1 MVRYREGHKNSKGED
16 APWCIVSHENGRVI
30 SSHKSKREAEKHLG
44 DIQMFKHMKNEAMV
58 SPIGFKNR
66 VVEILSNFD
75 QFDSKIWRQ
84 GGRVITVSFRT
95 AQYEGAEEL
104 GKLMTR
110 ALNRGIPGYKAEL
123 VGVDHVGSEWFSD
136 IKFKKEDKEMRE
148 SVDFDGKTYEDL
160 LGDYVCI
167 RSFRHGNMGEVCR
180 KGYHYKVDEIA
191 PDGRVVINGWYVDLN
206 FLNDHFEK
214 VEDKEM
220 TIEEAKDILSK
231 SGKKTINESY
241 LEQVNVEEL
250 YSLAL
255 ESLFFADQVHL
266 WHWTCKS
273 GFHHTHLQEVYE
285 SLRDFADEL
294 VEICLAS
301 GKKFQVKANTRE
313 LGGDGD
319 FDVQDA
325 IDEIEEFIDQI
336 QATAEKFDEYS
347 EITTL
352 IDDEAKALTKELGLL
367 KSFS

>member
-1 MVRYREGHKNSKGED
+1 MSLVDSALKSAQKLVDGMGNGGVAAVHSSNKLFGDGFELTCLGWAIRGVDPVNLCSWEEVNHVGDNKPNELGFVQDFSYKYKINAVHYYGYPQKLQETQFFVDDLGPLKTKLREY
-16 APWCIVSHENGRVI
+16 
-30 SSHKSKREAEKHLG
+30 KREVMKEK
-44 DIQMFKHMKNEAMV
+44 MSVSEAM
-58 SPIGFKNR
+58 
-66 VVEILSNFD
+66 EIL
-75 QFDSKIWRQ
+75 
-84 GGRVITVSFRT
+84 
-95 AQYEGAEEL
+95 
-104 GKLMTR
+104 
-110 ALNRGIPGYKAEL
+110 
-123 VGVDHVGSEWFSD
+123 
-136 IKFKKEDKEMRE
+136 KE
-148 SVDFDGKTYEDL
+148 
-160 LGDYVCI
+160 
-167 RSFRHGNMGEVCR
+167 
-180 KGYHYKVDEIA
+180 
-191 PDGRVVINGWYVDLN
+191 
-206 FLNDHFEK
+206 
-214 VEDKEM
+214 
-220 TIEEAKDILSK
+220 
-231 SGKKTINESY
+231 SGKKAINESY

-255 ESLFFADQVHL
+255 EALFFADQVHL

-325 IDEIEEFIDQI
+325 IDEIEEFIDEI
-336 QATAEKFDEYS
+336 QATGKVFKEES

>member
-1 MVRYREGHKNSKGED
+1 MSLVDSALKSAQKLVDGMGNGGVAGVHASNKLFGEGFELTCLGWAIRGVDPVNLCSWEEVNHVGDGKPNELGFVRDFSYKYKINAVHYYGYPQKLQETQFFVDDLGPLKNKLREY
-16 APWCIVSHENGRVI
+16 
-30 SSHKSKREAEKHLG
+30 KREDMKEK
-44 DIQMFKHMKNEAMV
+44 MTVSEAM
-58 SPIGFKNR
+58 
-66 VVEILSNFD
+66 EIL
-75 QFDSKIWRQ
+75 
-84 GGRVITVSFRT
+84 
-95 AQYEGAEEL
+95 
-104 GKLMTR
+104 
-110 ALNRGIPGYKAEL
+110 
-123 VGVDHVGSEWFSD
+123 
-136 IKFKKEDKEMRE
+136 KE
-148 SVDFDGKTYEDL
+148 
-160 LGDYVCI
+160 
-167 RSFRHGNMGEVCR
+167 
-180 KGYHYKVDEIA
+180 
-191 PDGRVVINGWYVDLN
+191 
-206 FLNDHFEK
+206 
-214 VEDKEM
+214 
-220 TIEEAKDILSK
+220 
-231 SGKKTINESY
+231 SGKKAINESY
-241 LEQVNVEEL
+241 LEEVNVEEL

-336 QATAEKFDEYS
+336 QATGKVFKEES

>member
-1 MVRYREGHKNSKGED
+1 MSLVDSALKSAQKLVDSMGNGGVAAVHSSNKLFGDGFELTCLGWAIRGVDPVNLCSWEEVNHVGDNKPNELGFVSDFSYKYKINAVHYYGYPSKLQETQFFVDDLG
-16 APWCIVSHENGRVI
+16 PL
-30 SSHKSKREAEKHLG
+30 KSKLREYKKEVMKEK
-44 DIQMFKHMKNEAMV
+44 MTVSEAM
-58 SPIGFKNR
+58 
-66 VVEILSNFD
+66 EIL
-75 QFDSKIWRQ
+75 
-84 GGRVITVSFRT
+84 
-95 AQYEGAEEL
+95 
-104 GKLMTR
+104 
-110 ALNRGIPGYKAEL
+110 
-123 VGVDHVGSEWFSD
+123 
-136 IKFKKEDKEMRE
+136 KE
-148 SVDFDGKTYEDL
+148 
-160 LGDYVCI
+160 
-167 RSFRHGNMGEVCR
+167 
-180 KGYHYKVDEIA
+180 
-191 PDGRVVINGWYVDLN
+191 
-206 FLNDHFEK
+206 
-214 VEDKEM
+214 
-220 TIEEAKDILSK
+220 
-231 SGKKTINESY
+231 SGKKAINESY

-313 LGGDGD
+313 LGGDGE

-336 QATAEKFDEYS
+336 QSTAKVFKEES

>member
-1 MVRYREGHKNSKGED
+1 MK
-16 APWCIVSHENGRVI
+16 
-30 SSHKSKREAEKHLG
+30 EKHLE
-44 DIQMFKHMKNEAMV
+44 DIQRFKPMKNESMI
-58 SPIGFKNR
+58 SPVGFKNR
-66 VVEILSNFD
+66 VVDILSQFD
-75 QFDSKIWRQ
+75 QFDSKIWRH
-84 GGRVITVSFRT
+84 GGRVITVNFRT

-110 ALNRGIPGYKAEL
+110 ALNGKIPGYKAEL
-123 VGVDHVGSEWFSD
+123 VGVDHIDTEWFAD
-136 IKFKKEDKEMRE
+136 IKFKKED
-148 SVDFDGKTYEDL
+148 D
-160 LGDYVCI
+160 
-167 RSFRHGNMGEVCR
+167 
-180 KGYHYKVDEIA
+180 
-191 PDGRVVINGWYVDLN
+191 
-206 FLNDHFEK
+206 
-214 VEDKEM
+214 EM

-231 SGKKTINESY
+231 SGKKAINESY

-255 ESLFFADQVHL
+255 EALFFADQVHL

-301 GKKFQVKANTRE
+301 GKKFAVKANTRE
-313 LGGDGD
+313 IGGDGD

-336 QATAEKFDEYS
+336 QATANGLDEET

-352 IDDEAKALTKELGLL
+352 IDDEAKELTKELGLL

>member
-1 MVRYREGHKNSKGED
+1 MQEILQTTRD
-16 APWCIVSHENGRVI
+16 ATGQGTNMSLVDSALKSAQKLVDGMGNGGVAAVHASNKLFGDGFELTCLGWAIRGVDPVNLCSWEEVNHVGDNKPNELGFVHDFSYKYKI
-30 SSHKSKREAEKHLG
+30 NAVHYYGYPQKLQETQFFVDDLGPLKSKLREYKKEVMKEK
-44 DIQMFKHMKNEAMV
+44 MTVSEAM
-58 SPIGFKNR
+58 
-66 VVEILSNFD
+66 EIL
-75 QFDSKIWRQ
+75 
-84 GGRVITVSFRT
+84 
-95 AQYEGAEEL
+95 
-104 GKLMTR
+104 
-110 ALNRGIPGYKAEL
+110 
-123 VGVDHVGSEWFSD
+123 
-136 IKFKKEDKEMRE
+136 KE
-148 SVDFDGKTYEDL
+148 
-160 LGDYVCI
+160 
-167 RSFRHGNMGEVCR
+167 
-180 KGYHYKVDEIA
+180 
-191 PDGRVVINGWYVDLN
+191 
-206 FLNDHFEK
+206 
-214 VEDKEM
+214 
-220 TIEEAKDILSK
+220 
-231 SGKKTINESY
+231 SGKKAINESY

-336 QATAEKFDEYS
+336 QATGKVFKEES

>member
-44 DIQMFKHMKNEAMV
+44 DIQMFKNMKNEAMV

-75 QFDSKIWRQ
+75 QFKSKIWRQ
-84 GGRVITVSFRT
+84 GGRVITVNFRT
-95 AQYEGAEEL
+95 AQYEEAEEL

-123 VGVDHVGSEWFSD
+123 VGVDHVGSEWFAD
-136 IKFKKEDKEMRE
+136 IKFKK
-148 SVDFDGKTYEDL
+148 
-160 LGDYVCI
+160 
-167 RSFRHGNMGEVCR
+167 
-180 KGYHYKVDEIA
+180 
-191 PDGRVVINGWYVDLN
+191 
-206 FLNDHFEK
+206 
-214 VEDKEM
+214 EDKEM

-255 ESLFFADQVHL
+255 EALFFADQVHL

-313 LGGDGD
+313 LGGDGE

-325 IDEIEEFIDQI
+325 IDELEEFIDQI
-336 QATAEKFDEYS
+336 QATATDFEDES

>member
-1 MVRYREGHKNSKGED
+1 MSLVDSALKSAQKLVDGMGNGGVAAVHASNKLFGDGFELTCLGWAIRGVDPVNLCSWEEVNHVGDGKPNELGFVQDFSYKYRINAVHYYGYPQKLQETQFFVDDLG
-16 APWCIVSHENGRVI
+16 PL
-30 SSHKSKREAEKHLG
+30 KSKLREYKKEIMKEK
-44 DIQMFKHMKNEAMV
+44 MSVSEAM
-58 SPIGFKNR
+58 
-66 VVEILSNFD
+66 EIL
-75 QFDSKIWRQ
+75 
-84 GGRVITVSFRT
+84 
-95 AQYEGAEEL
+95 
-104 GKLMTR
+104 
-110 ALNRGIPGYKAEL
+110 
-123 VGVDHVGSEWFSD
+123 
-136 IKFKKEDKEMRE
+136 KE
-148 SVDFDGKTYEDL
+148 
-160 LGDYVCI
+160 
-167 RSFRHGNMGEVCR
+167 
-180 KGYHYKVDEIA
+180 
-191 PDGRVVINGWYVDLN
+191 
-206 FLNDHFEK
+206 
-214 VEDKEM
+214 
-220 TIEEAKDILSK
+220 
-231 SGKKTINESY
+231 SGKKAINESY

-336 QATAEKFDEYS
+336 QATGKVFKEES

>member
-1 MVRYREGHKNSKGED
+1 MGLVDSALKSAQKLVDDMGNGGVAAVHSSNKLFGEGFELTCLGWAIRGVDPVNLCSWEEVNHVGDGKPNELGFIQDFSYKYKINAVHYYGYPQKLQETQFFVDDLGPLKTKLREY
-16 APWCIVSHENGRVI
+16 
-30 SSHKSKREAEKHLG
+30 KREDMKEK
-44 DIQMFKHMKNEAMV
+44 MTVSEAM
-58 SPIGFKNR
+58 
-66 VVEILSNFD
+66 EIL
-75 QFDSKIWRQ
+75 
-84 GGRVITVSFRT
+84 
-95 AQYEGAEEL
+95 
-104 GKLMTR
+104 
-110 ALNRGIPGYKAEL
+110 
-123 VGVDHVGSEWFSD
+123 
-136 IKFKKEDKEMRE
+136 KE
-148 SVDFDGKTYEDL
+148 
-160 LGDYVCI
+160 
-167 RSFRHGNMGEVCR
+167 
-180 KGYHYKVDEIA
+180 
-191 PDGRVVINGWYVDLN
+191 
-206 FLNDHFEK
+206 
-214 VEDKEM
+214 
-220 TIEEAKDILSK
+220 
-231 SGKKTINESY
+231 SGKKAINESY

-255 ESLFFADQVHL
+255 EALFFADQVHL

-325 IDEIEEFIDQI
+325 IDEIEEFIDGI
-336 QATAEKFDEYS
+336 QATGKVFKEES

>member
-1 MVRYREGHKNSKGED
+1 MDATGQETNMVRYREGHKNSKGED

-30 SSHKSKREAEKHLG
+30 SSHKTKKEADKHLG
-44 DIQMFKHMKNEAMV
+44 DIQMFKHMKNESMM

-84 GGRVITVSFRT
+84 GGRVITVNFRT

-110 ALNRGIPGYKAEL
+110 ALNRGIHGYKAEL
-123 VGVDHVGSEWFSD
+123 VGVDHVGSDWFAD
-136 IKFKKEDKEMRE
+136 IKFKKE
-148 SVDFDGKTYEDL
+148 
-160 LGDYVCI
+160 
-167 RSFRHGNMGEVCR
+167 
-180 KGYHYKVDEIA
+180 
-191 PDGRVVINGWYVDLN
+191 
-206 FLNDHFEK
+206 
-214 VEDKEM
+214 EDKM

-325 IDEIEEFIDQI
+325 IDEIEEFIDNI
-336 QATAEKFDEYS
+336 QATGEVFKEES

-352 IDDEAKALTKELGLL
+352 IDDEAKALTKEVGLL

>member
-1 MVRYREGHKNSKGED
+1 MVRYIEGHKNSKGED

-30 SSHKSKREAEKHLG
+30 SSHKSKTAAEKHLG
-44 DIQMFKHMKNEAMV
+44 DIQMFKHMKNESV
-58 SPIGFKNR
+58 LSDIGLKNR
-66 VVEILSNFD
+66 VIDILSRFD
-75 QFDSKIWRQ
+75 QFESKIWRR
-84 GGRVITVSFRT
+84 GGRYITITFRT

-104 GKLMTR
+104 AKLITR
-110 ALNRGIPGYKAEL
+110 TLNDQLKGYRAEL
-123 VGVDHVGSEWFSD
+123 IGTGSL
-136 IKFKKEDKEMRE
+136 
-148 SVDFDGKTYEDL
+148 DGKWFAD
-160 LGDYVCI
+160 VK
-167 RSFRHGNMGEVCR
+167 FRKIGEIMKEKMTVSEAM
-180 KGYHYKVDEIA
+180 EI
-191 PDGRVVINGWYVDLN
+191 I
-206 FLNDHFEK
+206 
-214 VEDKEM
+214 KE
-220 TIEEAKDILSK
+220 

-255 ESLFFADQVHL
+255 EALFFADQVHL

-294 VEICLAS
+294 VEVCLAS
-301 GKKFQVKANTRE
+301 GKKFEVNANTRE

-325 IDEIEEFIDQI
+325 IDELEEFIDQI
-336 QATAEKFDEYS
+336 QDTAEKFDEYS

-352 IDDEAKALTKELGLL
+352 IDDEAKALTKEVGLL

>member
-1 MVRYREGHKNSKGED
+1 MSLVDSALKSAQKLVDSMGNGGVAGVHVSNKLFGDGFELTCLGWAIRGVDPVNLCSWEEVNHVGDGKPNELGFVRDFSYKYKINAVHYYGYPQKLQETQFFVDDLGPLKTKLREY
-16 APWCIVSHENGRVI
+16 
-30 SSHKSKREAEKHLG
+30 KREDMKEK
-44 DIQMFKHMKNEAMV
+44 MTVSEAM
-58 SPIGFKNR
+58 
-66 VVEILSNFD
+66 EIL
-75 QFDSKIWRQ
+75 
-84 GGRVITVSFRT
+84 
-95 AQYEGAEEL
+95 
-104 GKLMTR
+104 
-110 ALNRGIPGYKAEL
+110 
-123 VGVDHVGSEWFSD
+123 
-136 IKFKKEDKEMRE
+136 KE
-148 SVDFDGKTYEDL
+148 
-160 LGDYVCI
+160 
-167 RSFRHGNMGEVCR
+167 
-180 KGYHYKVDEIA
+180 
-191 PDGRVVINGWYVDLN
+191 
-206 FLNDHFEK
+206 
-214 VEDKEM
+214 
-220 TIEEAKDILSK
+220 
-231 SGKKTINESY
+231 SGKKAINESY

-336 QATAEKFDEYS
+336 QATAEKFEDYS

>member
-1 MVRYREGHKNSKGED
+1 MSLVDSALKSAQKLVDGIGNGGVAAVHSSNKLFGEGFELTCLGWAIRGVDPVNLCSWEEVNHVGDNKPNELGFVRDFSYKYKINAVHYYGYPQKLQETQFFVDDLGPLKTKLREY
-16 APWCIVSHENGRVI
+16 
-30 SSHKSKREAEKHLG
+30 KREDMKEK
-44 DIQMFKHMKNEAMV
+44 MTVSEAM
-58 SPIGFKNR
+58 
-66 VVEILSNFD
+66 EIL
-75 QFDSKIWRQ
+75 
-84 GGRVITVSFRT
+84 
-95 AQYEGAEEL
+95 
-104 GKLMTR
+104 
-110 ALNRGIPGYKAEL
+110 
-123 VGVDHVGSEWFSD
+123 
-136 IKFKKEDKEMRE
+136 KE
-148 SVDFDGKTYEDL
+148 
-160 LGDYVCI
+160 
-167 RSFRHGNMGEVCR
+167 
-180 KGYHYKVDEIA
+180 
-191 PDGRVVINGWYVDLN
+191 
-206 FLNDHFEK
+206 
-214 VEDKEM
+214 
-220 TIEEAKDILSK
+220 
-231 SGKKTINESY
+231 SGKKAINESY

-255 ESLFFADQVHL
+255 EALFFADQVHL

-301 GKKFQVKANTRE
+301 GKKFAVKANTRE

-336 QATAEKFDEYS
+336 QATGKVFKEES

>member
-1 MVRYREGHKNSKGED
+1 MQEILQTTRDATGQGTNMSLVDSALKSAQKLTDGMGNGGVAAVHSSNKLFGDGFELTCLGWAIRGVDPVNLCSWEEVNHVGDGKPNELGFVRDFSYKYKINAIHYYGYPQKLQETQFFVDDLGPLKTKLREY
-16 APWCIVSHENGRVI
+16 
-30 SSHKSKREAEKHLG
+30 KREDMKEK
-44 DIQMFKHMKNEAMV
+44 MTVSEAM
-58 SPIGFKNR
+58 
-66 VVEILSNFD
+66 EIL
-75 QFDSKIWRQ
+75 
-84 GGRVITVSFRT
+84 
-95 AQYEGAEEL
+95 
-104 GKLMTR
+104 
-110 ALNRGIPGYKAEL
+110 
-123 VGVDHVGSEWFSD
+123 
-136 IKFKKEDKEMRE
+136 KE
-148 SVDFDGKTYEDL
+148 
-160 LGDYVCI
+160 
-167 RSFRHGNMGEVCR
+167 
-180 KGYHYKVDEIA
+180 
-191 PDGRVVINGWYVDLN
+191 
-206 FLNDHFEK
+206 
-214 VEDKEM
+214 
-220 TIEEAKDILSK
+220 
-231 SGKKTINESY
+231 SGKKAINESY

-313 LGGDGD
+313 LGGDGY

-336 QATAEKFDEYS
+336 QATGKVFKEES

>member
-1 MVRYREGHKNSKGED
+1 MVDSALKSAQKLVDSMGNGGIAAVHSSNKLFGDGFELTCLGWAIRGVDPVNLCSWEEVNHVGDGKPNELGFVQDFSYKYKINSVHYYGYPQKLQETQFFVDDLG
-16 APWCIVSHENGRVI
+16 PL
-30 SSHKSKREAEKHLG
+30 KSKLREYKKEVMKEK
-44 DIQMFKHMKNEAMV
+44 MTVSEAM
-58 SPIGFKNR
+58 
-66 VVEILSNFD
+66 EIL
-75 QFDSKIWRQ
+75 
-84 GGRVITVSFRT
+84 
-95 AQYEGAEEL
+95 
-104 GKLMTR
+104 
-110 ALNRGIPGYKAEL
+110 
-123 VGVDHVGSEWFSD
+123 
-136 IKFKKEDKEMRE
+136 KE
-148 SVDFDGKTYEDL
+148 
-160 LGDYVCI
+160 
-167 RSFRHGNMGEVCR
+167 
-180 KGYHYKVDEIA
+180 
-191 PDGRVVINGWYVDLN
+191 
-206 FLNDHFEK
+206 
-214 VEDKEM
+214 
-220 TIEEAKDILSK
+220 
-231 SGKKTINESY
+231 SGKKAINESY
-241 LEQVNVEEL
+241 LEEANVEEL

-255 ESLFFADQVHL
+255 EALFFADQVHL

-336 QATAEKFDEYS
+336 QATGKVFKEES

>member
-1 MVRYREGHKNSKGED
+1 MSLVDSALKSAKKLVDGIGNGVIAAVHSSNKLFGDGFELTCLGWAIRGVDPVNLCSWEEVNHVGDNKPNELGFVQDFSYKYKINAVHYYGYPQKLQETQFFVDDLGPLKTKLREY
-16 APWCIVSHENGRVI
+16 
-30 SSHKSKREAEKHLG
+30 KREDMKEK
-44 DIQMFKHMKNEAMV
+44 MTVSEA
-58 SPIGFKNR
+58 I
-66 VVEILSNFD
+66 EIL
-75 QFDSKIWRQ
+75 
-84 GGRVITVSFRT
+84 
-95 AQYEGAEEL
+95 
-104 GKLMTR
+104 
-110 ALNRGIPGYKAEL
+110 
-123 VGVDHVGSEWFSD
+123 
-136 IKFKKEDKEMRE
+136 KE
-148 SVDFDGKTYEDL
+148 
-160 LGDYVCI
+160 
-167 RSFRHGNMGEVCR
+167 
-180 KGYHYKVDEIA
+180 
-191 PDGRVVINGWYVDLN
+191 
-206 FLNDHFEK
+206 
-214 VEDKEM
+214 
-220 TIEEAKDILSK
+220 
-231 SGKKTINESY
+231 SGKKAINESY

-325 IDEIEEFIDQI
+325 IDELEDFIDQI
-336 QATAEKFDEYS
+336 QATTEKFEGET

-352 IDDEAKALTKELGLL
+352 LDDEAKALTKELGLL

>member
-1 MVRYREGHKNSKGED
+1 MSLVDSALKSAQKLVDGMG
-16 APWCIVSHENGRVI
+16 NGGVAAVHASNKLFGDGFELTCLGWAIRGVDPVNLCSWEEVNHVGDNKPNELGFVQDFSYKYKI
-30 SSHKSKREAEKHLG
+30 NAVHYYGYPQKLQETQFFVDDLGPLKSKLREYKKEVMKEK
-44 DIQMFKHMKNEAMV
+44 MSVSEAM
-58 SPIGFKNR
+58 
-66 VVEILSNFD
+66 EIL
-75 QFDSKIWRQ
+75 
-84 GGRVITVSFRT
+84 
-95 AQYEGAEEL
+95 
-104 GKLMTR
+104 
-110 ALNRGIPGYKAEL
+110 
-123 VGVDHVGSEWFSD
+123 
-136 IKFKKEDKEMRE
+136 KE
-148 SVDFDGKTYEDL
+148 
-160 LGDYVCI
+160 
-167 RSFRHGNMGEVCR
+167 
-180 KGYHYKVDEIA
+180 
-191 PDGRVVINGWYVDLN
+191 
-206 FLNDHFEK
+206 
-214 VEDKEM
+214 
-220 TIEEAKDILSK
+220 
-231 SGKKTINESY
+231 SGKKAINESY

-336 QATAEKFDEYS
+336 QATGKVFKEES

>member
-1 MVRYREGHKNSKGED
+1 MSLVDSALKSAQKLVDGMGNGGVAAVHASNKLFGEGFELTCLGWAIRGVDPVNLCSWEEVNHVGDGKPNELGFVRDFSYKYKINAVHYYGYPQKLQETQFFVDDLGPLKTKLREH
-16 APWCIVSHENGRVI
+16 
-30 SSHKSKREAEKHLG
+30 KREVMKEK
-44 DIQMFKHMKNEAMV
+44 MTVSEAM
-58 SPIGFKNR
+58 
-66 VVEILSNFD
+66 EIL
-75 QFDSKIWRQ
+75 
-84 GGRVITVSFRT
+84 
-95 AQYEGAEEL
+95 
-104 GKLMTR
+104 
-110 ALNRGIPGYKAEL
+110 
-123 VGVDHVGSEWFSD
+123 
-136 IKFKKEDKEMRE
+136 KE
-148 SVDFDGKTYEDL
+148 
-160 LGDYVCI
+160 
-167 RSFRHGNMGEVCR
+167 
-180 KGYHYKVDEIA
+180 
-191 PDGRVVINGWYVDLN
+191 
-206 FLNDHFEK
+206 
-214 VEDKEM
+214 
-220 TIEEAKDILSK
+220 
-231 SGKKTINESY
+231 SGKKAINESY

-336 QATAEKFDEYS
+336 QATGKVFKEES

>member
-1 MVRYREGHKNSKGED
+1 MSLVDSALKSAQKLVDGIGNGGVAAVHASNKLFGDGFELTCLGWAIRGVDPVNLCSWEEVNHVGDNKPNELGFVRDFSYKYKINAVHYYGYPQKLQETQFFVDDLGPLKTKLREY
-16 APWCIVSHENGRVI
+16 
-30 SSHKSKREAEKHLG
+30 KRENMKEK
-44 DIQMFKHMKNEAMV
+44 MTVSEAM
-58 SPIGFKNR
+58 
-66 VVEILSNFD
+66 EIL
-75 QFDSKIWRQ
+75 
-84 GGRVITVSFRT
+84 
-95 AQYEGAEEL
+95 
-104 GKLMTR
+104 
-110 ALNRGIPGYKAEL
+110 
-123 VGVDHVGSEWFSD
+123 
-136 IKFKKEDKEMRE
+136 KE
-148 SVDFDGKTYEDL
+148 
-160 LGDYVCI
+160 
-167 RSFRHGNMGEVCR
+167 
-180 KGYHYKVDEIA
+180 
-191 PDGRVVINGWYVDLN
+191 
-206 FLNDHFEK
+206 
-214 VEDKEM
+214 
-220 TIEEAKDILSK
+220 
-231 SGKKTINESY
+231 SGKKAINESY

-325 IDEIEEFIDQI
+325 IDELEEFIDEI